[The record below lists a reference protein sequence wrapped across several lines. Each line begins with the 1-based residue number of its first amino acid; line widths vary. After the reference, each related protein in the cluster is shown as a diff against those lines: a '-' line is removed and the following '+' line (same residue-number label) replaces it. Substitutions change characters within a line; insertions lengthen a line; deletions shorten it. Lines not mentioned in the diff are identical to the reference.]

1 MPYGCPRLRFLDSDQ
16 VAERLSTLR
25 SHSANAYREPQYM
38 KTNNKKAS
46 HGFSLVELMVVVMI
60 IGALAAIAMPQ
71 YDSYVARGR
80 LAEGMSLLSELQL
93 RQEQYYQDNR
103 AYVNG
108 MAPRVAGQYWGGT
121 CTTSATTTPN
131 QLFTCTA
138 TPTATSGLGYVF
150 TVDQSGAKTTAA
162 TSTPIAG
169 WTVPSPATCWVKAKA
184 GTC

>member
-1 MPYGCPRLRFLDSDQ
+1 MQSR
-16 VAERLSTLR
+16 
-25 SHSANAYREPQYM
+25 
-38 KTNNKKAS
+38 KTTS
-46 HGFSLVELMVVVMI
+46 RGFSLVELMVVVLI

-80 LAEGMSLLSELQL
+80 LAEGMSVLSELQL

-121 CTTSATTTPN
+121 CTTSATTTPT

-138 TPTATSGLGYVF
+138 TPTATSGIGYVF

>member
-1 MPYGCPRLRFLDSDQ
+1 MQSR
-16 VAERLSTLR
+16 
-25 SHSANAYREPQYM
+25 
-38 KTNNKKAS
+38 KTTS
-46 HGFSLVELMVVVMI
+46 RGFSLVELMVVVLI

-80 LAEGMSLLSELQL
+80 LAEGMSVLSELQL

-103 AYVNG
+103 AYVNA

-138 TPTATSGLGYVF
+138 TPTATSGIGYVF